1 MGQSLWRFSVF
12 GAMLGAAGL
21 PLYIHAPKYFVDTYG
36 SSLAALG
43 VVLFALRMLD
53 VIQDPLLGRI
63 VAKYRAHVRRLV
75 FAGAGLMCLGMLG
88 LFVVVA
94 PIAPVLWFAVTL
106 ACVFTGFSLL
116 TIVFYAQSADL
127 FDGPSQV
134 RVARWRETGQLLGIC
149 IAALAPTVMAVTM
162 DAPFAGFAWLFVVLT
177 VLAVTAMNSVWS
189 VSLAKKQQAS
199 LLALVAA
206 LKPYLVLGF
215 VNAAPVAI
223 TSTLFLFFVQYRLGA
238 EPMAG
243 PLLVVFF
250 LSAAASAPFWTWCA
264 ARQSAVSILAFAM
277 MLSLVCF
284 VFAFYLGTGDIG
296 YFAVICVLTGITT
309 GADMTLLPVIFTRF
323 LQARDMAADLSF
335 GLWSFASKMAL
346 AFAAILVLPA
356 LEFSG
361 FDPEAITEQGLTHLS
376 VAYAI
381 VPSFL
386 KLGALYLL
394 YKIGKSD
401 A

>member
-1 MGQSLWRFSVF
+1 MGQSLWRFSIF
-12 GAMLGAAGL
+12 GALLGAAGL

-43 VVLFALRMLD
+43 VVLFVLRMLD
-53 VIQDPLLGRI
+53 VVQDPLLGRL
-63 VAKYRAHVRRLV
+63 VGKYRSHVRSLV
-75 FAGAGLMCLGMLG
+75 VGGAGLMCLGMLG
-88 LFVVVA
+88 LFVVAA
-94 PIAPVLWFAVTL
+94 PIAPVVWFAVTL

-149 IAALAPTVMAVTM
+149 LAALAPTLLGLAM
-162 DAPFAGFAWLFVVLT
+162 DAPFAGFAWLFVGLT
-177 VLAVTAMNSVWS
+177 LLGVGVMNPIWS
-189 VSLAKKQQAS
+189 ATWIAKQHVN
-199 LLALVAA
+199 LLALVAI
-206 LKPYLVLGF
+206 LKPYLMLGF

-250 LSAAASAPFWTWCA
+250 LSAAISAPIWTWCA
-264 ARQSAVSILAFAM
+264 ARISDVAILAFAM
-277 MLSLVCF
+277 VLSLVCF
-284 VFAFYLGTGDIG
+284 VFAFYLGTGDVG
-296 YFAVICVLTGITT
+296 YFAVICVLTGFTT

-323 LQARDMAADLSF
+323 LQARDIAPDLSF

-361 FDPEAITEQGLTHLS
+361 FNPEAITAQGLNNLS

-381 VPSFL
+381 IPSAL

-394 YKIGKSD
+394 YKIGKSY